1 MKRALLLA
9 VILIGIGFASITS
22 TQAGTKALQYAEA
35 GESIKIV
42 PEGLTYSGST
52 SYYVM
57 ELIGTTGRIEVM
69 IPINSETGNVEIG
82 DAVKDVLK
90 THYLANF
97 FATDDA
103 MGDFLDTT
111 LSYAQGRYF
120 SSAISQLEL
129 YENQLPSGVTLV
141 NLQPLKDSITAAN
154 AMNDELRNKILAAQ
168 EFTTSTKTVWRTTDV
183 DSTKTA
189 FDQVFEKE
197 NAFIAALDDVAAIA
211 NDFMIEL
218 AGSELKTENPSLVQA
233 FQGVITSNRLAD
245 GASTR
250 TKDDLTQNKNTINAF
265 FSGLSAKSDDYLTKL
280 RQRYENHIS
289 PTDIQQISDKLS
301 EYAVNYSYINSN
313 NVYLPSSYQS
323 QASDLHDVLTEAQNY
338 FTNKNYTEAKAKFD
352 EIDNL
357 VETLMAQINLCQTP
371 CTGGKTHVDC
381 VCKCPSDTKEEG
393 GKCVSSGFSLN
404 LPLIGG
410 LILIM
415 VLLIVFKYKDKIFP
429 GGGEVEEMPKDA
441 WSNYK
446 F

>member
-103 MGDFLDTT
+103 MKDFLDTT

-301 EYAVNYSYINSN
+301 EYSVNYSYINSN

-352 EIDNL
+352 EIGNL

-381 VCKCPSDTKEEG
+381 VCKCPADTKEEG

-410 LILIM
+410 LILIIA
-415 VLLIVFKYKDKIFP
+415 LLIAFKYKDKIFP
-429 GGGEVEEMPKDA
+429 GGGEVEEKPKDM